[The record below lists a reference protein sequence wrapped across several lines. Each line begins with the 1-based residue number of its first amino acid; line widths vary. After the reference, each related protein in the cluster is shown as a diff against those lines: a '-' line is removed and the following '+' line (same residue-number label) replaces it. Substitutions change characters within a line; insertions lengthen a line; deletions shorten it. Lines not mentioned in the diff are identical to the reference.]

1 MIIEQVCWRLMKYI
15 IIFMFMISSLFG
27 AKIYHK
33 SWEKGKTFSEYLKE
47 EKISAELLESRSKE
61 DQLYLSEIGSRYKYY
76 ELKNDAGTLLQA
88 LIPISA
94 EMQIHLMR
102 KRSGSGYTFDIIPI
116 VYKNNEYFAKIIT
129 EKNPYSDTLKS
140 INEPNVAKKISRVFK
155 GHEDT
160 KKLQKGDEISF
171 VYTQRTRL
179 GVPFEMPSI
188 KVGRIKR
195 AKKDLFIFVDDDG
208 LGYKETDKHI
218 AYTVMGKKKV
228 TYTRRIM
235 SDKANSKFAMP
246 LRHVR
251 VTSTFS
257 YSRYHP
263 ILHRY
268 RPHHGTDFGARRGT
282 PLLAVNDGKVIFSG
296 RMGGYGNVI
305 KIKHPDGYMSL
316 YAHQSRLR
324 AKRGQTVKKGQIIG
338 YVGSTGRST
347 GPHLH
352 FGLKKNGRWIDP
364 MKVLRKKSI
373 KIAVLKKFTKYEN
386 VKETKYKKV
395 NIKDTKKKKE
405 ILLAYLKNDTP
416 SYIWSNEK
424 ISEVYFNDKEKFVN
438 AK

>member
-1 MIIEQVCWRLMKYI
+1 MKYI
-15 IIFMFMISSLFG
+15 LLLTLLVNFLFG

-33 SWEKGKTFSEYLKE
+33 SWEKGKTFSKYLKE
-47 EKISAELLESRSKE
+47 EDISADLLESKSKE

-94 EMQIHLMR
+94 EMQIHLVR
-102 KRSGSGYTFDIIPI
+102 KRQGSGYTFDIIPTA
-116 VYKNNEYFAKIIT
+116 YKNREYFAKVIT
-129 EKNPYSDTLKS
+129 EKNPYTDTLKYVK
-140 INEPNVAKKISRVFK
+140 EPRVAKKISRVFK
-155 GHEDT
+155 GHEDA
-160 KKLQKGDEISF
+160 KKLKKGDEVSF

-179 GVPFEMPSI
+179 GVPFDTPSI

-195 AKKDLFIFVDDDG
+195 KNRDLFIYVDDDG
-208 LGYKETDKHI
+208 LGYKETDKTI
-218 AYTVMGKKKV
+218 AYTVTGKKKV

-235 SDKANSKFAMP
+235 SNKANSKFIMP

-251 VTSTFS
+251 VTSSFS

-263 ILHRY
+263 ILRRY
-268 RPHHGTDFGARRGT
+268 RPHHGTDFGAKRGT
-282 PLLAVNDGKVIFSG
+282 PLLAVNDGEVIFAG
-296 RMGGYGNVI
+296 RMGGYGKVI
-305 KIKHPDGYMSL
+305 KIKHPGGYMSL

-324 AKRGQTVKKGQIIG
+324 AKRGQKVKKGKIIG

-373 KIAVLKKFTKYEN
+373 KTSILKKFTKYEN
-386 VKETKYKKV
+386 VKTTKYKKV

-405 ILLAYLKNDTP
+405 ILITYLKNDTP
-416 SYIWSNEK
+416 SYIWGNEK
-424 ISEVYFNDKEKFVN
+424 VSEVYFNDKEKFIN
-438 AK
+438 EK

>member
-1 MIIEQVCWRLMKYI
+1 MKYI
-15 IIFMFMISSLFG
+15 LVLTLILNFLFG
-27 AKIYHK
+27 AKVYHK

-47 EKISAELLESRSKE
+47 EDISADLLESKSKE

-88 LIPISA
+88 LIPIST
-94 EMQIHLMR
+94 EMQIHLIR

-116 VYKNNEYFAKIIT
+116 AYKNHEYFAKIIT
-129 EKNPYSDTLKS
+129 EKNPYTDTLKN
-140 INEPNVAKKISRVFK
+140 IKEPRVAKKISRVFK
-155 GHEDT
+155 GHEDA

-179 GVPFEMPSI
+179 GVPFDMPSI
-188 KVGRIKR
+188 KVGRVKR
-195 AKKDLFIFVDDDG
+195 AKKDIFIYVDEDG
-208 LGYKETDKHI
+208 LGYKETDKTI
-218 AYTVMGKKKV
+218 AYTVTGKKKV

-235 SDKANSKFAMP
+235 SKKANSRFVMP

-251 VTSTFS
+251 VTSSFS
-257 YSRYHP
+257 YRRYHP
-263 ILHRY
+263 ILRRY
-268 RPHHGTDFGARRGT
+268 RPHHGTDFGAKRGT

-296 RMGGYGNVI
+296 RMGGYGKVI
-305 KIKHPDGYMSL
+305 KIKHPGGYMSL

-324 AKRGQTVKKGQIIG
+324 AKRGQKVKKGQIIG

-352 FGLKKNGRWIDP
+352 FGLKKNGRWINP

-373 KIAVLKKFTKYEN
+373 KTSILKKFTKYED
-386 VKETKYKKV
+386 VKTTKYKKV

-405 ILLAYLKNDTP
+405 TLLAYLKNDTP
-416 SYIWSNEK
+416 SYIWGNEK
-424 ISEVYFNDKEKFVN
+424 VSEVYFNDKEKFVDE
-438 AK
+438 K